1 MITKK
6 FIKSVRELIPRT
18 PAEKKVDLLLFPL
31 AVLLFSTSVRHRILK
46 KKKEKTITHESKCC
60 GVSGYF
66 IIVGLSKK

>member
-6 FIKSVRELIPRT
+6 CIKSVRELIPRT

-46 KKKEKTITHESKCC
+46 KKKKKLLHMKAN
-60 GVSGYF
+60 V
-66 IIVGLSKK
+66 VGFQAILS